1 MDPFWIVV
9 SVVAVLLLGY
19 LISIYNHL
27 VRLKH
32 QVTQAWSNIDVLLK
46 QRHDELPK
54 LVDTCKEHMGYES
67 ETLKQIVDARSAVS
81 GARESGNIKAL
92 GAAETLLRQS
102 LGSLFAVVEE
112 YPQLRASESFIH
124 LQQRITGLEND
135 IADRREF
142 YNDAVNGLN
151 TRIEQFPDLFVAR
164 QFNFKSAQLLTFDAQ
179 ALKDHSIQS
188 LFK

>member
-1 MDPFWIVV
+1 MDPFWIGVLVV
-9 SVVAVLLLGY
+9 GIVLLGY

-67 ETLKQIVDARSAVS
+67 QTLQKVIEARSAVS
-81 GARESGNIKAL
+81 GAREAGNIKAL
-92 GAAETLLRQS
+92 GAAESMLRQS
-102 LGSLFAVVEE
+102 LGSLFAVVED
-112 YPQLRASESFIH
+112 YPELRASDSFMH
-124 LQQRITGLEND
+124 LQQRISGLEND

-142 YNDAVNGLN
+142 YNDAVNALN
-151 TRIEQFPDLFVAR
+151 TRIEQFPDVLVAR
-164 QFNFKSAQLLTFDAQ
+164 QFGFKAADLLKFDA
-179 ALKDHSIQS
+179 AELKDHSIKG
-188 LFK
+188 LFS

>member
-1 MDPFWIVV
+1 MDPVWIVV
-9 SVVAVLLLGY
+9 TVIAILLLGY

-32 QVTQAWSNIDVLLK
+32 QVTQSWSNIDVLLK

-67 ETLKQIVDARSAVS
+67 QTLQKVIEARSAVS
-81 GARESGNIKAL
+81 GAREAGNLKAL

-102 LGSLFAVVEE
+102 LGSLFAVVED
-112 YPQLRASESFIH
+112 YPELRASESFMH
-124 LQQRITGLEND
+124 LQQRISGLEND

-142 YNDAVNGLN
+142 YNDSVNNLN
-151 TRIEQFPDLFVAR
+151 TRIEQFPDLIVAR
-164 QFNFKSAQLLTFDAQ
+164 QFGFNSAQLLQFDA
-179 ALKDHSIQS
+179 AELKDHSIKS
-188 LFK
+188 LFS

>member
-1 MDPFWIVV
+1 MDPVWIVIA
-9 SVVAVLLLGY
+9 VVALVLIGY

-32 QVTQAWSNIDVLLK
+32 QVTQSWANIDVLLK

-67 ETLKQIVDARSAVS
+67 ETLQKIIEARSAVS
-81 GARESGNIKAL
+81 GARESGNVKAL

-102 LGSLFAVVEE
+102 LGSLFAVVED
-112 YPQLRASESFIH
+112 YPELRASDSFAH

-142 YNDAVNGLN
+142 YNDSVNALN
-151 TRIEQFPDLFVAR
+151 TRIEQFPDVLVAR
-164 QFNFKSAQLLTFDAQ
+164 QFGFSAAELLKFDA
-179 ALKDHSIQS
+179 AELKDHSIKS
-188 LFK
+188 LFS